1 MRAPR
6 ACFIFEARS
15 GWKDF
20 QKNHPALEGVERA
33 LREFPKS
40 HAQIALGENA
50 DLMNPE
56 IANTAKPGVAARSD
70 VIVIADRDICVGR
83 DFLRVSLR

>member
-1 MRAPR
+1 
-6 ACFIFEARS
+6 
-15 GWKDF
+15 
-20 QKNHPALEGVERA
+20 
-33 LREFPKS
+33 
-40 HAQIALGENA
+40 
-50 DLMNPE
+50 MNPE